1 MTRNV
6 AILGAGIGEKHLA
19 GYLALDGRFS
29 VSHICDLDL
38 ERACALADRAG
49 AKAVSDIGEVI
60 ADPSVEIVDIC
71 LPPMLHV
78 PVALD
83 ALSAGKHVVL
93 EKPVAGS
100 LADADRLAA
109 AEAQAAGRVFP
120 VFQYRHGRSL
130 EALQRLA
137 RAGLLGQPQIAA
149 LETHWNR
156 GADYYS
162 VAWRGTWER
171 ELGGAVLSH
180 AIHSHDLLARAFGP
194 VDSVSAMLTT
204 RINPIETEDC
214 AAISFAMQ
222 NGALATSSIT
232 LGAADD
238 TSRLRLVYEHVTVES
253 GRLPYA
259 PGEEQWTFTA
269 RDPDRQ
275 SDIDAICNA
284 APARLEGFAG
294 YLEAVAEALDGRE
307 NDAVTLADGVASIEL
322 VTAIYHAH
330 RTGARV
336 SLPLDRSL
344 PICAGLKP

>member
-1 MTRNV
+1 MTRTV

-19 GYLALDGRFS
+19 GYLALGDRFR
-29 VSHICDLDL
+29 VSHVCDLDVG
-38 ERACALADRAG
+38 LAEKLAATAG
-49 AKAVSDIGEVI
+49 AKAVTDLAEII
-60 ADPSVEIVDIC
+60 ADPAVEIVDIC

-83 ALSAGKHVVL
+83 ALAAGKHVII

-109 AEAQAAGRVFP
+109 AEANAAGRVFP
-120 VFQYRHGRSL
+120 VFQYRYGRSL
-130 EALQRLA
+130 ETLSRLEA
-137 RAGLLGQPQIAA
+137 AGLLGQPQTAS

-156 GADYYS
+156 GADYYA
-162 VAWRGTWER
+162 VAWRGTWAR

-194 VDSVSAMLTT
+194 VKSVSAMLTT

-214 AAISFAMQ
+214 AAIAFAMQ

-259 PGEEQWTFTA
+259 PGEDQWTFTA
-269 RDPDRQ
+269 RNPDRQ
-275 SDIDAICNA
+275 TDIDAVANV
-284 APARLEGFAG
+284 APAKREGFAG
-294 YLEAVAEALDGRE
+294 YLEAVADALDGKAS
-307 NDAVTLADGVASIEL
+307 DAVTLANGVASIEL

-330 RTGARV
+330 RTGQRV
-336 SLPLDRSL
+336 SLPIDRSL